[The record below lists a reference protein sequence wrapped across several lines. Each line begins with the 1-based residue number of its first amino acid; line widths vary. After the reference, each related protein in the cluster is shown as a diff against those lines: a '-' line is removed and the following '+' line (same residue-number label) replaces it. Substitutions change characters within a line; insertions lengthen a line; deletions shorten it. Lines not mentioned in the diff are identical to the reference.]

1 MLGLLSHKEDWG
13 IFSNCETGEG
23 YSDILIELDEEQ
35 TGIIIEVKY
44 AEKDDLEAGCAAAL
58 KQIEDMKY
66 ETVLRD
72 GGYHTIIKYGIA
84 CYKKHCK
91 VVRG

>member
-1 MLGLLSHKEDWG
+1 MINFKQISEKR
-13 IFSNCETGEG
+13 IFG
-23 YSDILIELDEEQ
+23 
-35 TGIIIEVKY
+35 
-44 AEKDDLEAGCAAAL
+44 KDPANGDAGCAAAL

-66 ETVLRD
+66 ETALRD